1 MNQFIIPLSIVAL
14 SILFY
19 LYPGSPYELVGYLGS
34 SILAIKRVAKAIVEI
49 RNILSEETK

>member
-34 SILAIKRVAKAIVEI
+34 SILAIKMVAKAIVEI